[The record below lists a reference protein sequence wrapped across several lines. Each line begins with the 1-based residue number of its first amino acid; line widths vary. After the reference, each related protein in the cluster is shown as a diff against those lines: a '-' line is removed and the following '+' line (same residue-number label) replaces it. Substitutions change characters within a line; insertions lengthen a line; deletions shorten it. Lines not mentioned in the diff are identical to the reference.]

1 MSSAW
6 SVEQIKKDHKE
17 GKRGS
22 INFTAGIDG
31 FDYADTADKAAKAIK
46 AQGIDFEGNAETID
60 RIRNAKKIVLLEPH
74 FARKYLPLGLAKI
87 STFAKRNGV
96 EVEYQR
102 DYNPVGEDLVCVT
115 SLFTYDSQKV
125 HDSIKGVNFLNR
137 GVPVIVGGVYASIMS
152 KSITDLFPHVTIFKG
167 FSKELDMSPPDYD
180 AYDQWGMEDH
190 WNKFSFIFTT
200 RGCPHFCPYCVVWK
214 IEPREDGGGLWVNP
228 DWKDHILDD
237 RPYMMISDNNLSSL
251 PMEHIEEV
259 ITFAHQKDKRV
270 VFDNGFD
277 CKFITD
283 DLADLL
289 GRTKFGRTGMR
300 LAFDRIEEDGIFQP
314 AIEKLKKHG
323 VPKTAI
329 MSYVLFN
336 FADKPQEANYRMTEC
351 VKLGIRPYPTRYCP
365 LTKLERGNPYV
376 GKHWTKNLARVYRVF
391 WLMAGWFN
399 HMTFEEWAK
408 KEIGGKQYRLFDDD
422 WDCWYTGA
430 TKRSFRGHRKIAED
444 DSVPVADPLIAVK
457 ADINAGNL
465 ESFFAEESTTP

>member
-167 FSKELDMSPPDYD
+167 FSKELDMSPPD
-180 AYDQWGMEDH
+180 
-190 WNKFSFIFTT
+190 
-200 RGCPHFCPYCVVWK
+200 
-214 IEPREDGGGLWVNP
+214 
-228 DWKDHILDD
+228 
-237 RPYMMISDNNLSSL
+237 
-251 PMEHIEEV
+251 
-259 ITFAHQKDKRV
+259 
-270 VFDNGFD
+270 
-277 CKFITD
+277 
-283 DLADLL
+283 
-289 GRTKFGRTGMR
+289 
-300 LAFDRIEEDGIFQP
+300 
-314 AIEKLKKHG
+314 
-323 VPKTAI
+323 
-329 MSYVLFN
+329 
-336 FADKPQEANYRMTEC
+336 
-351 VKLGIRPYPTRYCP
+351 
-365 LTKLERGNPYV
+365 
-376 GKHWTKNLARVYRVF
+376 
-391 WLMAGWFN
+391 
-399 HMTFEEWAK
+399 
-408 KEIGGKQYRLFDDD
+408 
-422 WDCWYTGA
+422 
-430 TKRSFRGHRKIAED
+430 
-444 DSVPVADPLIAVK
+444 
-457 ADINAGNL
+457 
-465 ESFFAEESTTP
+465 